1 MAGLPT
7 QEGHG
12 RHTPPLTSA
21 DEWDA
26 FSRRARNTIV
36 RFDQPGVTKNIKRT
50 YNKRARARE
59 KRELKRSSDE

>member
-1 MAGLPT
+1 MADLPK

-12 RHTPPLTSA
+12 RRTPPLTSA

-26 FSRRARNTIV
+26 FSSRARNMII

-59 KRELKRSSDE
+59 KRDLKRSSDE